1 MCYQAVIYRDA
12 VIRNTI
18 IANSLEVLKSK
29 CEPWNNDVKITSIKV
44 MKVEDVGYF
53 KLSKEFEEILK
64 VRREELNK

>member
-12 VIRNTI
+12 VIINTI

-29 CEPWNNDVKITSIKV
+29 CEHWINDEKITSIKV

-64 VRREELNK
+64 DQML

>member
-1 MCYQAVIYRDA
+1 MYYQAVIYRDA

-29 CEPWNNDVKITSIKV
+29 CEPWINDEKITSIHV

-53 KLSKEFEEILK
+53 KLPKDLEEILK
-64 VRREELNK
+64 DKML

>member
-29 CEPWNNDVKITSIKV
+29 CEPWINDEKITSIK
-44 MKVEDVGYF
+44 EDVGYF

-64 VRREELNK
+64 DQML

>member
-18 IANSLEVLKSK
+18 IANSLEVLKNK
-29 CEPWNNDVKITSIKV
+29 CEPWINDEKITSIKV

-64 VRREELNK
+64 DKML

>member
-12 VIRNTI
+12 VIINTI

-29 CEPWNNDVKITSIKV
+29 SEPWINHEKITSIKV

-64 VRREELNK
+64 DQML

>member
-29 CEPWNNDVKITSIKV
+29 WEPWSNDEKITSIKV

-64 VRREELNK
+64 DKML

>member
-29 CEPWNNDVKITSIKV
+29 CEPWINDEKITSI
-44 MKVEDVGYF
+44 KVEDVGYF

-64 VRREELNK
+64 DQML